1 MKGTTADK
9 TNGRMEKGYVKHQ
22 NQNPTKVWQSLQ
34 KVIPLQ
40 DRDTG
45 FWWHHTG
52 YHVAC
57 MVDASGYSIEKQ
69 YEVLLFHLHWI
80 CPRLGPAPGDDG
92 KSKWHSLMA
101 HDGSPLEYSW
111 KWNTSTGKPDVRYSW
126 EPFNPGS
133 GRTVDPRNHALSL
146 DYMRTVKQV
155 LPGADFTW
163 ITSLLEGI
171 ESGDQKASHFLHAV
185 EYSQTKPFGLKS
197 YFLPRDYKILQAGS
211 ATTMDEWDKVILKL
225 NPNNAGRDILMK
237 FLSSNP
243 QGKLLQPCVLAVDDV
258 KPEKSRLKLY
268 FMTPHTSFSS
278 LREIVTLGGTR
289 DVPESSFHDLKSFIW
304 TLLGLPNDYQ
314 EDTNV
319 PAHPPVAKTWLDEEN
334 LVECFVYFFD
344 IAPHNSEVDI
354 KFYLPTRRYGP
365 DDRQIAKRLVE
376 WMESRGRG
384 AWCDRYLHMLER
396 LAEHRGLENGK
407 GLHSYISYQVGKGPE
422 PDIKSYL
429 TPETYHPARYALSEE

>member
-1 MKGTTADK
+1 
-9 TNGRMEKGYVKHQ
+9 
-22 NQNPTKVWQSLQ
+22 
-34 KVIPLQ
+34 
-40 DRDTG
+40 
-45 FWWHHTG
+45 
-52 YHVAC
+52 
-57 MVDASGYSIEKQ
+57 
-69 YEVLLFHLHWI
+69 
-80 CPRLGPAPGDDG
+80 
-92 KSKWHSLMA
+92 MA

-111 KWNTSTGKPDVRYSW
+111 KWNTSSGKPDVRYSW

-133 GRTVDPRNHALSL
+133 GRTTDPQNHALSL

-155 LPGADFTW
+155 LPGVDFTW
-163 ITSLLEGI
+163 ITSLLQEIEG
-171 ESGDQKASHFLHAV
+171 GDQKASHFLHAV
-185 EYSQTKPFGLKS
+185 EYSQTKAFGLKS

-211 ATTMDEWDKVILKL
+211 ATTMDEWDRVILKL
-225 NPNNAGRDILMK
+225 NPNNAGRDTLMK
-237 FLSSNP
+237 FLSGNP
-243 QGKLLQPCVLAVDDV
+243 QGKLLQPWYVILLRLQSICKLIWEDSVLAVDDV
-258 KPEKSRLKLY
+258 KPKKSRLKLY

-289 DVPESSFHDLKSFIW
+289 EVPESSFKDLKSFIW
-304 TLLGLPNDYQ
+304 TLLGVPDDYP
-314 EDTNV
+314 EDVNV

-365 DDRQIAKRLVE
+365 DDRQIATRLTK

-429 TPETYHPARYALSEE
+429 TPETYHPARYTLSEE